1 MKILYFL
8 TKKKE
13 KDGEETGRGIRLL
26 VQGGTNRRF
35 WRREIQP
42 PLPIHSQRV
51 LLGVQ
56 VHHWRRI
63 RHTYS
68 PGSLS
73 LTISRVCTL
82 FYVYLYTNICIIWIW
97 VCLNFEFFNKT
108 VADLPWWVVFQY
120 WVHWVFSQILIW
132 IAFWDLGFGRNG
144 IWGLESFVL
153 DLRGCEN
160 R

>member
-1 MKILYFL
+1 LKILYLL

-26 VQGGTNRRF
+26 VQGCTNRRF
-35 WRREIQP
+35 WRREIEP

-68 PGSLS
+68 SGSLS
-73 LTISRVCTL
+73 LSYSLTCVHAL
-82 FYVYLYTNICIIWIW
+82 YVYLYTNICIIWIW

-108 VADLPWWVVFQY
+108 VADLPWWVVFRY
-120 WVHWVFSQILIW
+120 WVHWIFFSNFDLNR
-132 IAFWDLGFGRNG
+132 FLGFGF
-144 IWGLESFVL
+144 W
-153 DLRGCEN
+153 
-160 R
+160 